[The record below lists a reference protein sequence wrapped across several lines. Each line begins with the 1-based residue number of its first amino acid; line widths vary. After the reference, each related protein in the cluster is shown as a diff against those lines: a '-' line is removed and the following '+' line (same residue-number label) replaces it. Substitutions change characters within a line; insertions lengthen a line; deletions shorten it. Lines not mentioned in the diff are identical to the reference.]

1 MVYQHIVDAWNS
13 GKTKKQIAE
22 EFNISEKSVIVYLN
36 EAKKNN
42 IKLREKRKDE
52 IPERQYEIVARLW
65 NQGLTESEIASE
77 LNKSPV
83 TIKTNLRE
91 ARLRGIELIKID
103 QIKTWK
109 KYEPSK
115 RKKFI
120 STNESKRVKNIGKSL
135 EKEELLRN
143 YVVVANENT
152 ERHIQEKISSILE
165 SNFNL
170 SEKIIELL
178 KLKFPIEVAK
188 LLNIKPKVV
197 LDLIDSLPEEEMK
210 LIRKEFIKN
219 RLNIANNIIALQEV
233 GKTPNKALELIDSRI
248 PKELIGELA
257 DVYFI
262 LNRSRDAIS
271 ILRRLWTIDYI
282 TPAMEEEFQSRIL
295 YFESEIKARRIRKEI
310 KKQRA
315 EGKQVSYYSL
325 CKKYKVNENFLSSI
339 VDEEE
344 KDY

>member
-1 MVYQHIVDAWNS
+1 MVYQHIP
-13 GKTKKQIAE
+13 K
-22 EFNISEKSVIVYLN
+22 
-36 EAKKNN
+36 
-42 IKLREKRKDE
+42 
-52 IPERQYEIVARLW
+52 RQYEIVANLW
-65 NQGLTESEIASE
+65 NQGLDEAEIASS
-77 LNKSPV
+77 LNKSQV
-83 TIKTNLRE
+83 TIKNNLRE
-91 ARLRGIELIKID
+91 ARLRGIKLIDFDESKA
-103 QIKTWK
+103 WK
-109 KYEPSK
+109 KYDSNK
-115 RKKFI
+115 ARNV
-120 STNESKRVKNIGKSL
+120 TRRVESKRTKNVGVSL
-135 EKEELLRN
+135 SKQKALINYKVTANSDTEKFL
-143 YVVVANENT
+143 
-152 ERHIQEKISSILE
+152 QEKISSILE
-165 SNFNL
+165 SNLNL

-197 LDLIDSLPEEEMK
+197 LDLIDGFSEEEMK

-219 RLNIANNIIALQEV
+219 RLNITNNIIALQEV

-248 PKELIGELA
+248 PKELIVELA